1 MTKKLWSYRSGDLK
15 EDLGLMLLGGI
26 GAVAPVAR
34 EEDVGLD
41 AIVTLFRPEGR
52 LLFSQESFYVQ
63 LKSSNTTEIA
73 FDKEDVEWLHLIALP
88 FFVGLIDGENSVVR
102 LYSTNCLYEFF
113 TIDVQY
119 QAIVVRFGEG
129 ATTDG
134 SPNDLTVYL
143 RDPILEWSTAD
154 VFEKEFRQLAY
165 AVMSKWIEIEGDNV
179 RLRRT
184 GIYWHANWTT
194 NRPPDVAFERFA
206 FGSASPEELQRTL
219 RYIEPLL
226 ARLMAQL
233 ASSGGLAVEFPEY
246 MLKICAE
253 KGIESERIKYV
264 IKFLEKEG
272 ERLKTNSSNGP
283 ESPQS

>member
-1 MTKKLWSYRSGDLK
+1 MAKRLWSYRSGDLK

-26 GAVAPVAR
+26 GAVAPVVR

-41 AIVTLFRPEGR
+41 AIVTLFRPEAR
-52 LLFSQESFYVQ
+52 LLFTQESFYVQ
-63 LKSSNTTEIA
+63 LKSSNTMKIT
-73 FDKEDVEWLHLIALP
+73 FDKEDVEWLRLIALP
-88 FFVGLIDGENSVVR
+88 FFVGLVDGENSVVR

-113 TIDVQY
+113 RIDEQY
-119 QAIVVRFGEG
+119 KSIVVRFGEG
-129 ATTDG
+129 CTADG

-154 VFEKEFRQLAY
+154 VFKKEFRQLAY
-165 AVMSKWIEIEGDNV
+165 DVISKWLEIEGDNV

-206 FGSASPEELQRTL
+206 FGTASPEELQRTL

-226 ARLMAQL
+226 ARLMSQM

-246 MLKICAE
+246 MLRIYTE
-253 KGIESERIKYV
+253 KGIKSERIKSV

-272 ERLKTNSSNGP
+272 ERLKTNSSDGP